1 MAMTLALNNV
11 FCGNLHPQAVVLGAA
26 HGSYGIGG
34 IVAPIVS
41 TALASRGILWSR
53 FYFVPFSLA
62 IVSLIFAG
70 WAFWNYQEESSQVLL
85 ERNSSREAEAE
96 EPVSRFHDLKLA
108 LKSRVTVFGA
118 LFIFAYQVRKK
129 PGFVLYLY

>member
-11 FCGNLHPQAVVLGAA
+11 FCGNLHPASVVLGAA

-34 IVAPIVS
+34 VVAPIVG

-62 IVSLIFAG
+62 IFSLVFAG
-70 WAFWNYQEESSQVLL
+70 WAFWDYTEESSQVLL
-85 ERNSSREAEAE
+85 DRSSSRQAETE

-108 LKSRVTVFGA
+108 LKSRVTIFGA
-118 LFIFAYQVRKK
+118 LFIFAYQVSTC
-129 PGFVLYLY
+129 V